1 MIARYASAI
10 TTGTLITFGLLF
22 LMQLLIQL
30 QPGAATEGRDR
41 TYLSPFKTTTE
52 TPVQKREE
60 IPPVEDLTR
69 TLLPPARPKMSAD
82 NGPVGVSYP
91 APTAPTG
98 GPHLPSAGAF
108 NDGPL
113 VAMVRVAPVY
123 PIRASTRGLEGYVI
137 VQFDVMADGH
147 VANVF
152 VVESTH
158 AVFDSPAIKAA
169 ERFKFKPRVVDGVAL
184 VTEGIQNLFRFN
196 LEDQ

>member
-1 MIARYASAI
+1 
-10 TTGTLITFGLLF
+10 
-22 LMQLLIQL
+22 
-30 QPGAATEGRDR
+30 
-41 TYLSPFKTTTE
+41 
-52 TPVQKREE
+52 
-60 IPPVEDLTR
+60 
-69 TLLPPARPKMSAD
+69 
-82 NGPVGVSYP
+82 
-91 APTAPTG
+91 
-98 GPHLPSAGAF
+98 
-108 NDGPL
+108 
-113 VAMVRVAPVY
+113 MVRVTPVY

-147 VANVF
+147 VANVV